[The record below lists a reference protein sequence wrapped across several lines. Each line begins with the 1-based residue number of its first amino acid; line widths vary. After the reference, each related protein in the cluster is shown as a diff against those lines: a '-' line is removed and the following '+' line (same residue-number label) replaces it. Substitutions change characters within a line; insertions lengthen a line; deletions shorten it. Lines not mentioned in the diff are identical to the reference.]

1 MQAFYYQRASDSV
14 TALRAAQAQAGQ
26 ANIAPTSAAAQFIAG
41 GTQMLDL
48 MKLGA
53 MTAGTLVD
61 LNDLQTSN
69 GQIDASSA
77 GLRLGA
83 LVRMTQA
90 AEHPDIQR
98 DYPVIAQ
105 SLSLAASPQIRNM
118 ASLAG
123 NILQRT
129 RCAYFRET
137 SYASCN
143 KRAPGTG
150 CSALDGVNRKHA
162 VLGTGDRCIAAYPG
176 DFAQALI
183 ALGAQV
189 HTDAPDGG
197 RTIEF
202 ADLHTGPEHPE
213 VETVLRPGELI
224 TYLTVP
230 SGPWTRRSLYVKVRD
245 RQSYA
250 FGLATAAVAV
260 HMEGG
265 TVAEARVGLG
275 GVAYRPWRAHEAEDV
290 LKGKQLT
297 EEAAAAASRAAFA
310 GAKPR
315 RDNAYMVALGQRTL
329 THALLQAGKLEV

>member
-53 MTAGTLVD
+53 MTPGTLVD

-118 ASLAG
+118 ASLGG
-123 NILQRT
+123 NVLQRT
-129 RCAYFRET
+129 RCSYFRDV
-137 SYASCN
+137 SWPCN
-143 KRAPGTG
+143 KREPGTG
-150 CSALDGVNRKHA
+150 CDAREGFNRIVENNIIYKNSFHPH
-162 VLGTGDRCIAAYPG
+162 VWYKSSGDI
-176 DFAQALI
+176 F
-183 ALGAQV
+183 
-189 HTDAPDGG
+189 
-197 RTIEF
+197 
-202 ADLHTGPEHPE
+202 
-213 VETVLRPGELI
+213 
-224 TYLTVP
+224 
-230 SGPWTRRSLYVKVRD
+230 RR
-245 RQSYA
+245 
-250 FGLATAAVAV
+250 
-260 HMEGG
+260 
-265 TVAEARVGLG
+265 
-275 GVAYRPWRAHEAEDV
+275 
-290 LKGKQLT
+290 
-297 EEAAAAASRAAFA
+297 
-310 GAKPR
+310 
-315 RDNAYMVALGQRTL
+315 NTL
-329 THALLQAGKLEV
+329 